1 MPRMTK
7 EIIDQADEL
16 ARKFEDHVPDPS
28 EMKEAATLRRV
39 REAFPQRAAAEQ
51 VLSDAVA
58 SARQEEQS
66 WGSIGAMLG
75 TSGEAARQRYGTP
88 ATKR

>member
-1 MPRMTK
+1 
-7 EIIDQADEL
+7 
-16 ARKFEDHVPDPS
+16 
-28 EMKEAATLRRV
+28 MKEAATLRRV
-39 REAFPQRAAAEQ
+39 REAFLQRAAAKQ

-66 WGSIGAMLG
+66 WGFTGAMLG
-75 TSGEAARQRYGTP
+75 MSGEADRQRYGTP